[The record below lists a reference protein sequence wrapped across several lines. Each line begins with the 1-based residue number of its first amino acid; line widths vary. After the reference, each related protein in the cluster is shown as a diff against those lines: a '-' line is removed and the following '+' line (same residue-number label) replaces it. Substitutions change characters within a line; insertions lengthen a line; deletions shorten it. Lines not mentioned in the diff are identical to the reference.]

1 MSGIAIANNVLK
13 RASSIKSGR
22 MGKFFLILVIV
33 LSFVLLME
41 IIFHLI
47 IAPRMVVRNIEI
59 SSDSTL
65 TLSDESVL
73 RIAGITGEEYFFS
86 LRTDEISANLQSYP
100 IIKEVTAEKIFPDT
114 LHIKISQRKPV
125 ILSLIDVEG
134 ETVPVALDEDGFV
147 IQIGETVNQLD
158 LPVLS
163 GLVFPDIK
171 LGQRVNRLLLSF
183 LVDLKRLKQ
192 SSPALFNLISEVK
205 LVRNRADFEGL
216 LFLRGYDVKVRI
228 GASINEDLMKDILLV
243 LDVFRRDEISENLAE
258 IDFRTDEVITRFKEG

>member
-114 LHIKISQRKPV
+114 LQERA
-125 ILSLIDVEG
+125 LI
-134 ETVPVALDEDGFV
+134 P
-147 IQIGETVNQLD
+147 
-158 LPVLS
+158 
-163 GLVFPDIK
+163 
-171 LGQRVNRLLLSF
+171 RL
-183 LVDLKRLKQ
+183 
-192 SSPALFNLISEVK
+192 
-205 LVRNRADFEGL
+205 
-216 LFLRGYDVKVRI
+216 Y
-228 GASINEDLMKDILLV
+228 
-243 LDVFRRDEISENLAE
+243 
-258 IDFRTDEVITRFKEG
+258 